1 MSTHNPNDPNV
12 TGREATDAEIARRNA
27 YVKGRN
33 DENNVQRQV
42 RGYERASVQAQ
53 ANDSAASG
61 LLVGLLIA
69 LLAGGVGAMLYFM
82 GGDRTAPVSL
92 PETDIDV
99 TEVEVP
105 EVEAPDINMEVPEVE
120 VPDVEAPEVEVPEV
134 NAEAPEAPAAE

>member
-1 MSTHNPNDPNV
+1 MSTNNLNDPNV
-12 TGREATDAEIARRNA
+12 KGNVTAREATDAEVARRNA

-42 RGYERASVQAQ
+42 RGYERASAQAQ

-69 LLAGGVGAMLYFM
+69 LLAGGVGAILYFA
-82 GGDRTAPVSL
+82 GSDRTAPVSI
-92 PETDIDV
+92 PDTDINV

-105 EVEAPDINMEVPEVE
+105 EVEAPDVDIEAPDVE
-120 VPDVEAPEVEVPEV
+120 VPDVEVPDV
-134 NAEAPEAPAAE
+134 NVEAPEAPEAE